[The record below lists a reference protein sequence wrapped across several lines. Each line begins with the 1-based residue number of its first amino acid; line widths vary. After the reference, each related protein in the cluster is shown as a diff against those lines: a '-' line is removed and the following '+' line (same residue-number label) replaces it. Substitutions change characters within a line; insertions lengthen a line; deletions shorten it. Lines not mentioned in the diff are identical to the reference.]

1 MPEHREPT
9 MLDLER
15 LHERLEDTE
24 FRLHEAERQR
34 DQLAAALLIATKPP
48 RDPLAEVIRGL
59 QAERYAPRHRA
70 DL

>member
-24 FRLHEAERQR
+24 FDCTRPRGSGTK
-34 DQLAAALLIATKPP
+34 AAALLIATKPP